1 LKGVLFLTESFHPIL
16 GGGERHVRDLSR
28 GLSASG
34 IRATVI
40 TRRSEAGWPAEE
52 TLDGVRVL
60 RVGPAGAAR
69 RGKYLMVPA
78 AWRAA
83 AREGRRHDVLVV
95 RATRVL
101 GLPGLFAARAAGCAV
116 VMQPEVNGEL
126 SGEVYTWGTRY
137 DRPWPRRLARGA
149 TAARNLLLRDADAF
163 VAMSR
168 EIEREMLGAGV
179 PPEKVLY
186 NPHGVD
192 TERFRPA
199 TPEGRAAL
207 RRRLGWTPDALVIV
221 YTGRLLRGK
230 GLETLVDAFAS
241 VAAGEPRARLVL
253 VGSGQGQAL
262 SVEEPLRGRVGAAG
276 LAERV
281 TFTGRLDDVSDPLR
295 AADVF
300 AFPSRFEGLGIS
312 LVEAAACGLPA
323 VGSRTGGIVDVLGD
337 GRGGLLVPPGDT
349 AALADALRAL
359 LRDPARRAALGA
371 GAREVACER
380 FDARD
385 SLARYRFL
393 FHELARR
400 RQGDGVVTGAP
411 VPPR

>member
-28 GLSASG
+28 ALAASG
-34 IRATVI
+34 IPATVI

-60 RVGPAGAAR
+60 RVGPPGPAR
-69 RGKYLMVPA
+69 RGKFLMVPA
-78 AWRAA
+78 ACRAA

-137 DRPWPRRLARGA
+137 DRPWARRLVRGA

-192 TERFRPA
+192 TTRFRPP
-199 TPEGRAAL
+199 TPEGRGAL
-207 RRRLGWTPDALVIV
+207 RRRLGWPDDALVIV

-230 GLETLVDAFAS
+230 GLETLVEAFGA
-241 VAAGEPRARLVL
+241 VAAEEPRARLVL

-262 SVEEPLRGRVGAAG
+262 SVEDALQERVRAAG

-281 TFTGRLDDVSDPLR
+281 TFMGRLDDVSDPLR

-300 AFPSRFEGLGIS
+300 AFPSLFEGLGIS
-312 LVEAAACGLPA
+312 LVEAVACGVPA

-337 GRGGLLVPPGDT
+337 GRAGLLVPPGDA

-380 FDARD
+380 FDTRD
-385 SLARYRFL
+385 TLARYRFL

-400 RQGDGVVTGAP
+400 RHGDAVATGAP

>member
-1 LKGVLFLTESFHPIL
+1 MRGVLFLAESFHPVL
-16 GGGERHVRDLSR
+16 GGGERHLRELSR
-28 GLSASG
+28 ALAASQMP
-34 IRATVI
+34 ATVI
-40 TRRSEAGWPAEE
+40 TRRSQAGWPRAE

-60 RVGPAGAAR
+60 RVGPAGPSR
-69 RGKYLMVPA
+69 RGKYLMAPGA
-78 AWRAA
+78 LRAA
-83 AREGRRHDVLVV
+83 AREARRHDVLVV

-101 GLPGLFAARAAGCAV
+101 GLPGLFAARAAGCAA

-137 DRPWPRRLARGA
+137 DRPWPRRAVREA
-149 TAARNLLLRDADAF
+149 TALRNTLLRDADAF

-168 EIEREMLGAGV
+168 AIQREMAEAGV
-179 PPEKVLY
+179 PPEKILY

-199 TPEGRAAL
+199 TPEERAAL
-207 RRRLGWTPDALVIV
+207 RRRLGWPDDALVVI

-230 GLETLVDAFAS
+230 GLEALLDAFA
-241 VAAGEPRARLVL
+241 AAAAEEPRARLVL
-253 VGSGQGQAL
+253 VGSGEGQAL
-262 SVEEPLRGRVGAAG
+262 SIEDALRERASPLG
-276 LAERV
+276 ERV
-281 TFTGRLDDVSDPLR
+281 TFTGRLDDVSEPLR

-300 AFPSRFEGLGIS
+300 AFPSVFEALGIS
-312 LVEAAACGLPA
+312 LLEAAACGLPSVA
-323 VGSRTGGIVDVLGD
+323 SRTGGIVDVLGD
-337 GRGGLLVPPGDT
+337 GRGGVLVAPGDT

-359 LRDPARRAALGA
+359 LRDPARRRALGE
-371 GAREVACER
+371 GARLVACER

-393 FHELARR
+393 FHELASRR
-400 RQGDGVVTGAP
+400 GARPLVTGAA